1 MACSLPASSVHGI
14 LQAKNTGMGC
24 HFLIQ
29 GNLPSSGTEPT
40 SPASPAL
47 AGKFFIT
54 KPAGKPLKPVSTSWR
69 SQLPNYTQSVWTQ
82 NCISTCMGGHILRL
96 HQHWMGCWC
105 EWAQE
110 TQVQR
115 SPNVGRC
122 RWICTRSGQDS
133 SLYVLAETSGYGR
146 APGQ

>member
-1 MACSLPASSVHGI
+1 MLTPSIVPNSVQLIYCSLPASSVHGI

-82 NCISTCMGGHILRL
+82 NCISTCMGGHISDSINTGWVSGVCGFRRHRCTGLL
-96 HQHWMGCWC
+96 M
-105 EWAQE
+105 WADAGGS
-110 TQVQR
+110 V
-115 SPNVGRC
+115 
-122 RWICTRSGQDS
+122 
-133 SLYVLAETSGYGR
+133 
-146 APGQ
+146 PGVARTPPYMS